1 MSALLWLGAA
11 VLLAIA
17 EMLIGDLMLLML
29 AGGALAA
36 AGVNAAFDTPL
47 WVDGAVFAVV
57 SLLLLFVVR
66 PVAKRHLLSRPR
78 YLSNAEALEGARAVV
93 TEVVDDRDGRV
104 KLAGEIWSA
113 RALEP
118 GMRIE
123 PGEQVTVVQIDGA
136 VAIVWR
142 G

>member
-11 VLLAIA
+11 ALLAIA
-17 EMLIGDLMLLML
+17 EMMIGDLMLLML

-36 AGVNAAFDTPL
+36 AGTNAVFDAPV
-47 WVDGAVFAVV
+47 WVDGVVFAVV
-57 SLLLLFVVR
+57 SLLLLLVVR

-78 YLSNAEALEGARAVV
+78 YLSNTEALEGRSAIV
-93 TEVVDDRDGRV
+93 TETVDELDGRV
-104 KLAGEIWSA
+104 KLSGEIWSA

-118 GMRIE
+118 GARIS
-123 PGEQVTVVQIDGA
+123 PGEQVTVVRIDGA
-136 VAIVWR
+136 VAIVWK

>member
-11 VLLAIA
+11 VLLAVA
-17 EMLIGDLMLLML
+17 EMMVGDLMLLML

-36 AGVNAAFDTPL
+36 AGTNAVFDTPV
-47 WVDGAVFAVV
+47 WVVGIVFAVV
-57 SLLLLFVVR
+57 SLLLLLVVR
-66 PVAKRHLLSRPR
+66 PVATRHLLSRPR
-78 YLSNAEALEGARAVV
+78 YLSNTEALEGTGAIV
-93 TEVVDDRDGRV
+93 TEVVDDRDGRA

-118 GMRIE
+118 GARIE
-123 PGEQVTVVQIDGA
+123 PGEQVTVVRIDGA